1 MPTDGSVCC
10 RPGITGG
17 SVTVGRGQARALAV
31 LDVGFQVLRRHHVLG
46 RFWKSARG
54 FWRGPTA
61 RLAWGL
67 VALLVVIT
75 VMQLLVQ
82 YRLNLWNR
90 DYFNALELRDS
101 GEIWHQTHL
110 LALFAALSIG
120 LAVTAVW
127 GRMTFQRSWRAW
139 VSRHLISAW
148 RGGERFRRIDLW
160 NGEHQNA
167 EYRIAEDARL
177 ATDAP
182 IDLVIGL
189 MAAVLTA
196 GTFVVVLWHVGGALD
211 VAVLGVEL
219 TIPGYL
225 VIAAVAYAVLTTGT
239 LMFVGRRMIG
249 IIESKNQAESE
260 LKYVVSHLR
269 ERTGARMSAADAEA
283 TEAEVGSS
291 LRDVMGQWRHL
302 CWQYMRT
309 TYISHGNTLL
319 APLVG
324 LILCVPHFIAGTM
337 LLGDV
342 TQAAAA
348 FVAVQGAFN
357 WLIDNFPRLAECLS
371 SVSRVGN
378 LLMAFDRL
386 EAHERPAAGAGAEGR
401 LFPSEHAE
409 VN

>member
-1 MPTDGSVCC
+1 MPDAGQVAGRERR
-10 RPGITGG
+10 RP
-17 SVTVGRGQARALAV
+17 L
-31 LDVGFQVLRRHHVLG
+31 L
-46 RFWKSARG
+46 RFWQSARG
-54 FWRGPTA
+54 FWQGATA

-67 VALLVVIT
+67 IALLVAIT
-75 VMQLLVQ
+75 VLQLLVH

-90 DYFNALELRDS
+90 DFFNALEFRNG

-110 LALFAALSIG
+110 LVLFAAVSIG

-139 VSRHLISAW
+139 VSRHLIAAW
-148 RGGERFRRIDLW
+148 LGDERYRRIDLW

-189 MAAVLTA
+189 LASVLTA
-196 GTFVVVLWHVGGALD
+196 GTFAFVLWNVGGALD
-211 VAVLGVEL
+211 VEVLGVVL
-219 TIPGYL
+219 TVPGYL
-225 VIAAVAYAVLTTGT
+225 VVSAVAYAVLTTGT
-239 LMFVGRRMIG
+239 LMFVGRRLIAF
-249 IIESKNQAESE
+249 IESKNQAESE
-260 LKYVVSHLR
+260 LKYVFAQLR
-269 ERTGARMSAADAEA
+269 ARTGARMTAAEGQA
-283 TEAEVGSS
+283 TESEVGSA
-291 LRDVMGQWRHL
+291 LGDVMSQWHHL
-302 CWQYMRT
+302 VWQYMRT

-324 LILCVPHFIAGTM
+324 LILCVPHFIHGKM

-371 SVSRVGN
+371 SANRVGN

-386 EAHERPAAGAGAEGR
+386 EEKAR
-401 LFPSEHAE
+401 
-409 VN
+409 

>member
-1 MPTDGSVCC
+1 
-10 RPGITGG
+10 
-17 SVTVGRGQARALAV
+17 
-31 LDVGFQVLRRHHVLG
+31 
-46 RFWKSARG
+46 
-54 FWRGPTA
+54 
-61 RLAWGL
+61 
-67 VALLVVIT
+67 
-75 VMQLLVQ
+75 
-82 YRLNLWNR
+82 
-90 DYFNALELRDS
+90 
-101 GEIWHQTHL
+101 
-110 LALFAALSIG
+110 
-120 LAVTAVW
+120 
-127 GRMTFQRSWRAW
+127 MTFQRSWRAW
-139 VSRHLISAW
+139 VSRHLIAAW
-148 RGGERFRRIDLW
+148 LGDERYRRIDLW

-189 MAAVLTA
+189 LAAVLTA
-196 GTFVVVLWHVGGALD
+196 ATFVVVLWHVGGPLD

-225 VIAAVAYAVLTTGT
+225 VVAAVTYAVLTTGT
-239 LMFVGRRMIG
+239 LMFIGRRMIG

-283 TEAEVGSS
+283 TEEEVGSS
-291 LRDVMGQWRHL
+291 LRDVMRQWRHL

-309 TYISHGNTLL
+309 TYVSHGNTLL

-324 LILCVPHFIAGTM
+324 LILCVPHFIEGSM

-371 SVSRVGN
+371 SASRVGS

-386 EAHERPAAGAGAEGR
+386 EAAERPVPTPTGAREWSGE
-401 LFPSEHAE
+401 PEHAD
-409 VN
+409 VT